1 MSEEDEFRKQLND
14 QLDAIK
20 MATLSSR
27 GAYDRDVSSLL
38 YNSRNVNSSSPIVQK
53 AMESISQMVSDST
66 VEDNYNFALNT
77 INSYYA

>member
-1 MSEEDEFRKQLND
+1 MPEEDEVRKQLND

-20 MATLSSR
+20 KATISSR

-38 YNSRNVNSSSPIVQK
+38 SNSKKVNSNSPIVQK
-53 AMESISQMVSDST
+53 AMESIEQMVSDST
-66 VEDNYNFALNT
+66 VEDNYNYALNT